1 MNKIEFYW
9 NMISPTIGIVL
20 VGIITFV
27 SIGLFLSIPLC
38 LLWNWLM
45 PYIFGLPTLDILQ
58 TFGLSIFISLL
69 YPRKI
74 ELNKNKDIKDI
85 SDNDLNNK
93 LEKVL
98 QDISTQFKD

>member
-9 NMISPTIGIVL
+9 NMIAPTLTLVIVGL
-20 VGIITFV
+20 LTFVGI
-27 SIGLFLSIPLC
+27 GLLLSIPLC

-45 PYIFGLPTLDILQ
+45 PYIFGLPKLSLLQ

-74 ELNKNKDIKDI
+74 
-85 SDNDLNNK
+85 DLNNKKNIQDIDDTDLNKK

-98 QDISTQFKD
+98 QDITSEFKA